1 MSHRLLALSL
11 CVALGC
17 SSSDPSDPNHPLGTV
32 DLSDVASVQ
41 VEGQSDKWGY
51 AVAAGADLDGD
62 GVEEWVA
69 SEVTEGFAPNAVRA
83 YERGDEQLQIEPGP
97 GGSFNFGW
105 HLAAGFDTDGDGR
118 PELLGNDYWGSEEL
132 GPWLK
137 RSTEPGD
144 DIRFNPPDPLM
155 KVVSGLGFAPRSDGL
170 ADVLVF
176 SQRWNNG
183 LHLRI
188 DRFDVSSVAPGTVM
202 PGDVDTLVFERD
214 FDVGLYASDPLVVD
228 VDDDGSNELLFGRW
242 DRYLDAGF
250 DGEVWVCRGERNIDP
265 DTDCDVYTGEA
276 LGMRVGRSLAAA
288 RLSDGT
294 LVLLTSA
301 NGPEGDDG
309 GFVVFTLDGNVRAR
323 VHGTRQ
329 VRFGNNLTVVADA
342 QGADW
347 VYVGDLDYYE
357 QHDTNQLYRFS
368 LDSLSGELTDL
379 DAHTTWT
386 TGHAAVL
393 GAGIAPYRATPE
405 ERELLVVSEP
415 YYEAGAVYVFDPWL
429 EHGP

>member
-1 MSHRLLALSL
+1 MLPLGL

-17 SSSDPSDPNHPLGTV
+17 GPSDPSDPNHPLGTI
-32 DLSDVASVQ
+32 DLLDVASVQ
-41 VEGQSDKWGY
+41 VEGQSATWGY

-69 SEVTEGFAPNAVRA
+69 SEVPWGFEHGAVRVH
-83 YERGDEQLQIEPGP
+83 ERGAEQLPIEPGP
-97 GGSFNFGW
+97 RGSLRLGW
-105 HLAAGFDTDGDGR
+105 QLEAGFDTDGDGR
-118 PELLGNDYWGSEEL
+118 PELLGNDYWLSEEL

-137 RSTEPGD
+137 RSTEPSD
-144 DIRFNPPDPLM
+144 DIRFNPPYPLM
-155 KVVSGLGFAPRSDGL
+155 QLVSGLAFAPRPDGL

-183 LHLRI
+183 AHLRI
-188 DRFDVSSVAPGTVM
+188 DRFDVSGVAPGTVM
-202 PGDVDTLVFERD
+202 PGDDDTLVFERD
-214 FDVGLYASDPLVVD
+214 FDVGLSSSEPFVAD
-228 VDDDGSNELLFGRW
+228 VDDDGTNELLFGRW
-242 DRYLDAGF
+242 DRNLDAGF
-250 DGEVWVCRGERNIDP
+250 DGEVWVCHGERGIDP
-265 DTDCDVYTGEA
+265 DEDCDVFTGEA
-276 LGMRVGRSLAAA
+276 LGMRVGRSLAAG
-288 RLSDGT
+288 RLADGT

-301 NGPEGDDG
+301 NGAEGDDG

-329 VRFGNNLTVVADA
+329 VRFGNSLTVVADA

-368 LDSLSGELTDL
+368 LDALSGELTDL

-415 YYEAGAVYVFDPWL
+415 YYEAGTVYVFDPWL
-429 EHGP
+429 DQQP